1 MWPHRR
7 QPTRLPGPGASPG
20 KNTGVGCHFLLQC
33 LKVKSESEFAQSC
46 LTLSDPRDC
55 RLQAPQSMGFSRQEY
70 WSGVQ
75 LPSPKIQYSQ
85 INKYFSK
92 RITLRYVRRH
102 CELTSGSTQ
111 SLFNSSITFFE
122 FFLLPALHYF
132 ESEHFVFPEWSPTQ
146 TPESTCFL
154 QNLAHKL
161 KQKILTWYPHIALI
175 LGSEYW
181 SRQAAPVTR
190 REAARS
196 LDMGLWSCDLMTPHN
211 WNYLFTCIY
220 DVRQAWRT
228 EIICENLYGSVANDK
243 RTIKGLYRSS
253 PKGLLKCLRK
263 VLVPLVPGDRQGL
276 TRNL

>member
-1 MWPHRR
+1 MSDSFETPWTVSR
-7 QPTRLPGPGASPG
+7 QAPLFMGFSRQEYWSRLD
-20 KNTGVGCHFLLQC
+20 FLLQC

-122 FFLLPALHYF
+122 FFLL
-132 ESEHFVFPEWSPTQ
+132 
-146 TPESTCFL
+146 
-154 QNLAHKL
+154 L
-161 KQKILTWYPHIALI
+161 KQIVNIL
-175 LGSEYW
+175 
-181 SRQAAPVTR
+181 
-190 REAARS
+190 
-196 LDMGLWSCDLMTPHN
+196 
-211 WNYLFTCIY
+211 
-220 DVRQAWRT
+220 
-228 EIICENLYGSVANDK
+228 
-243 RTIKGLYRSS
+243 
-253 PKGLLKCLRK
+253 
-263 VLVPLVPGDRQGL
+263 
-276 TRNL
+276 